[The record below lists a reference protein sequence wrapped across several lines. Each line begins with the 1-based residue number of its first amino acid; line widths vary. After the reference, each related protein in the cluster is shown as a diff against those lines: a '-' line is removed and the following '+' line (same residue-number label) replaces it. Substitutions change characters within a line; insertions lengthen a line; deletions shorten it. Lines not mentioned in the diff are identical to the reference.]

1 MKWCRPTNFRLALAV
16 TMPNRK
22 SCNKLSSTSIDMVR
36 HDVLPYVINPQELD
50 IWSNEYFLQLA
61 DMMIVQ

>member
-1 MKWCRPTNFRLALAV
+1 
-16 TMPNRK
+16 MPNRK